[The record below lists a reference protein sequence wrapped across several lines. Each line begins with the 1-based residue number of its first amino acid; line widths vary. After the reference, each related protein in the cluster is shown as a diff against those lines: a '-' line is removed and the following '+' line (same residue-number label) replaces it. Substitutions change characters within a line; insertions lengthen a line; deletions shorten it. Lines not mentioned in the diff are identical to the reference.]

1 MSVVIEL
8 DRGVR
13 EALNA
18 KKRSFTQTLEMVIN
32 LRDVD
37 VSKPEKR
44 FSEVVE
50 LPHGLGQKERKI
62 AVFAT
67 GDLALQASRSKNVD
81 KVLERSEVEALI
93 GNKKAAKKLV
103 RQYDYFL
110 VEPQLIPLAARAL
123 GAALGGLGK
132 SPIPIPPNTNIDE
145 LAAKYRRSVNVK
157 VRKVPQVMVPI
168 GTDNMGPEQLVENA
182 RTVIDRVVQKLEGGW
197 SNIKSIYFKLTMGS
211 PVKLQPERKK

>member
-1 MSVVIEL
+1 
-8 DRGVR
+8 
-13 EALNA
+13 
-18 KKRSFTQTLEMVIN
+18 MVIN

-145 LAAKYRRSVNVK
+145 LAAKYRRSVNVR

>member
-145 LAAKYRRSVNVK
+145 LAAKYRRSVNVR

>member
-1 MSVVIEL
+1 MSAVIEL

-145 LAAKYRRSVNVK
+145 LAAKYRRSVNVR

>member
-1 MSVVIEL
+1 MSVVLEL

-18 KKRSFTQTLEMVIN
+18 KKRSFTQTLEIVIN
-32 LRDVD
+32 LKDVD

-50 LPHGLGQKERKI
+50 LPHGLGEKERRI

-67 GDLALQASRSKNVD
+67 GDLALQASRSRNVD

-145 LAAKYRRSVNVK
+145 LAAKYRRSVNVR
-157 VRKVPQVMVPI
+157 VRKVPQVMVPV
-168 GTDNMGPEQLVENA
+168 GTENMSPEQLVENA
-182 RTVIDRVVQKLEGGW
+182 RTVIERVVQKLEGGW

-211 PVKLQPERKK
+211 PVKLQPERRK

>member
-1 MSVVIEL
+1 MSVVLEL

-18 KKRSFTQTLEMVIN
+18 KKRSFTQTLEIVIN
-32 LRDVD
+32 LKDVD

-50 LPHGLGQKERKI
+50 LPHGLGEKERKI

-67 GDLALQASRSKNVD
+67 GDLALQASRSRNVD

-145 LAAKYRRSVNVK
+145 LAAKYRRSVNVR

-168 GTDNMGPEQLVENA
+168 GTENMSPEQLVENA

>member
-145 LAAKYRRSVNVK
+145 LAAKYRRSVNVR

-168 GTDNMGPEQLVENA
+168 GTDNMGLEQLVENA

>member
-18 KKRSFTQTLEMVIN
+18 KKRSFTQTLEIVIN
-32 LRDVD
+32 LKDVD

-67 GDLALQASRSKNVD
+67 GELALQASRSRNVD

-145 LAAKYRRSVNVK
+145 LAAKYRRSVNVR

-168 GTDNMGPEQLVENA
+168 GTDNMSPEQLVENA

>member
-145 LAAKYRRSVNVK
+145 LAAKYRRSVNVR

-168 GTDNMGPEQLVENA
+168 GTDNMGPKQLVENA

>member
-32 LRDVD
+32 LKDVD

-145 LAAKYRRSVNVK
+145 LAAKYRRSVNVR

>member
-32 LRDVD
+32 LRDVY

-145 LAAKYRRSVNVK
+145 LAAKYRRSVNVR